1 MAGNEHDIKKVKV
14 DIRDIERIYQSSRG
28 PVKALNHINLQIYE
42 NEFVCVVGPSGCG
55 KSTLL
60 NIMAG
65 LDKATGGEVLVDGE
79 KVEDPSTERGVVF
92 QQYALFPW
100 LTVKKNIM
108 YGLKNKKMNREQAE
122 KAAEKDIKM
131 VGLDEFSGSY
141 PKELSG
147 GMKQRVAIARAFAM
161 NPQLL
166 LLDEPFGALD
176 AQTRAQL
183 QSDLLDTWE
192 QEQKTCFFI
201 THDVEEAVLLA
212 QRVVIMSS
220 RPARIKRIVE
230 IDIPYPRN
238 QETKMDPRFMEIK
251 NEIWSEVYTEYLAQ
265 KK

>member
-1 MAGNEHDIKKVKV
+1 MAGNENGIKKVKV

-122 KAAEKDIKM
+122 KAAEKYIKM
-131 VGLDEFSGSY
+131 VGLDEFSASY

>member
-1 MAGNEHDIKKVKV
+1 MAGNENSIKTIKV
-14 DIRDIERIYQSSRG
+14 DIRDVERIYESSRG

-65 LDKATGGEVLVDGE
+65 LDKATKGEILVDGE
-79 KVEDPSTERGVVF
+79 RVEEPSTERGVIF

-108 YGLKNKKMNREQAE
+108 YGLKNKKMTREQAGR
-122 KAAEKDIKM
+122 AADKYIKM
-131 VGLDEFSGSY
+131 VGLDEFSSSY

-161 NPQLL
+161 NPKLL

-220 RPARIKRIVE
+220 RPARIKRIVD
-230 IDIPYPRN
+230 IDIPYPRT
-238 QETKMDPRFMEIK
+238 QETKMDSRFMELK

>member
-1 MAGNEHDIKKVKV
+1 MAGNENGIKKVKV

-122 KAAEKDIKM
+122 KAAEKYIKM